1 MDLNEFYQKVAEFM
15 LIIRQLRQSTWL
27 HNRENEENTV
37 GCSFPIRLPG
47 ICLKI
52 LSKYN
57 ANCRLNGVDKNSK
70 ERHKSRRMERNRES
84 SSGKEDIWI
93 RI

>member
-1 MDLNEFYQKVAEFM
+1 MSFIKKLLNLM

-37 GCSFPIRLPG
+37 GCSLPIRLPG
-47 ICLKI
+47 ICLKF

-57 ANCRLNGVDKNSK
+57 ANYRLNGVDKNSR
-70 ERHKSRRMERNRES
+70 ERHKSQRMERNRES